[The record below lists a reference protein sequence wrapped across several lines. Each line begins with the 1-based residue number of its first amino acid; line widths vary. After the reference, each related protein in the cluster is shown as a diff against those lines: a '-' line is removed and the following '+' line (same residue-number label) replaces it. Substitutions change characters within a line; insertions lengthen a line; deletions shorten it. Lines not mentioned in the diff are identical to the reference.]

1 VLLSLGK
8 QQCSCKDTGDAMKEE
23 EEKEDEIEEYK
34 EDAPV
39 KDRVQFILDRRK
51 KYVRENE

>member
-1 VLLSLGK
+1 
-8 QQCSCKDTGDAMKEE
+8 MKEE